1 MKKRLAL
8 VLSVMMA
15 ASLAA
20 PAFASP
26 GLSPEEAASIGVI
39 GGQDGPTAII
49 TSGPIDLGG
58 FKWDGYDLEG
68 LDSDTT
74 DWAELGKQLRER
86 QRQLID
92 EQKQALG
99 GVPGQVG
106 VRVNNEYVQ
115 FPDAVPEMNGGTTMV
130 PVRAL
135 MEALG
140 GEAEFADGRVV
151 CRTDEIRVTFTLGSD
166 EALVEYPGGELMSDG
181 QIFPLGR
188 APYAKGGRAYVPLR
202 FLAEALSYEVGWDS
216 GFETAILLNREA
228 MAAEIDKDFT
238 ILNRALANRTAGW
251 EKGKNLSTD
260 VKGNI
265 TVTAFDT
272 LNGNK
277 TCKADFNS
285 QTLMNSEAASGS
297 ASIKL
302 SNSAV
307 DELIEDLISS
317 NAPEEDVAAVR
328 ERMEL
333 VLDVLEDMEFIM
345 NREGRMWVHSP
356 ALDELG
362 GEKDIWCGMEMSS
375 EETQTVF
382 VDSDT
387 ATVGTVLAGLVPTD
401 SVVVQSGAD
410 SMVMGLAQLCMDQNF
425 TTSGGVSTLTIG
437 AEELGEL
444 YSLYAGVGMSGIED
458 ELEEFSLT
466 VKVDS
471 KGGTTVDCVVE
482 TAARYGT
489 PAVRM
494 TVSGAQSGETAS
506 LTMEY
511 HIANRGEAKLTF
523 TVRRRAVSG
532 EPMSEPPAGATVV
545 DAPELLN
552 P

>member
-1 MKKRLAL
+1 MKKLLAL
-8 VLSVMMA
+8 VLSVIMA

-26 GLSPEEAASIGVI
+26 GLSPEEAAALEAI
-39 GGQDGPTAII
+39 GGAAGPTAII
-49 TSGPIDLGG
+49 TSGPIDLGNINWEDYG
-58 FKWDGYDLEG
+58 LEG
-68 LDSDTT
+68 MSPDSIT
-74 DWAELGKQLRER
+74 WEELAKELEQQAQA
-86 QRQLID
+86 QRD
-92 EQKQALG
+92 ELKKSLG

-106 VRVNNEYVQ
+106 VRVNNEYIQ
-115 FPDAVPEMNGGTTMV
+115 FPGAAPEIVDGTTMV

-140 GEAEFADGRVV
+140 GEVEFADGRVV
-151 CRTDEIRVTFTLGSD
+151 CKTDEIRLTFTLGSN

-188 APYAKGGRAYVPLR
+188 APYLKGSRAYVPLR
-202 FLAEALSYEVGWDS
+202 FLAEALGYEVGWDS
-216 GFETAILLNREA
+216 GFETAILLDREA

-251 EKGKNLSTD
+251 EKGKSLSTD

-277 TCKADFNS
+277 TYQGSVSS
-285 QTLMNSEAASGS
+285 QTLMNAGAASGS

-307 DELIEDLISS
+307 DELIENLISS
-317 NAPEEDVAAVR
+317 NAPEEDIAAVR

-333 VLDVLEDMEFIM
+333 VLDALEDMEFIM
-345 NREGRMWVHSP
+345 TREGQMWVHAP
-356 ALDELG
+356 VLDELG
-362 GEKDIWCGMEMSS
+362 GEKDIWCGMEMSA
-375 EETQTVF
+375 EEIQTVF

-401 SVVVQSGAD
+401 SVVWPSESAPVSA
-410 SMVMGLAQLCMDQNF
+410 LAELCMDQNF
-425 TTSGGVSTLTIG
+425 TTSGGVSTLTIS

-458 ELEEFSLT
+458 EFEEFSFT

-471 KGGTTVDCVVE
+471 KGGTTVDCVME

-489 PAVRM
+489 PAVR
-494 TVSGAQSGETAS
+494 VAISSAQSGETAS

-511 HIANRGEAKLTF
+511 HIANWGEAKLTF

-532 EPMSEPPAGATVV
+532 EPVSEPPAGANVV

>member
-1 MKKRLAL
+1 MKKLLAL
-8 VLSVMMA
+8 VLSVIMA

-26 GLSPEEAASIGVI
+26 GLSPEEAAALEAI
-39 GGQDGPTAII
+39 GGADGPTAII
-49 TSGPIDLGG
+49 TSGPIDLGNINWEDYG
-58 FKWDGYDLEG
+58 LEG
-68 LDSDTT
+68 MSPDSIT
-74 DWAELGKQLRER
+74 WEELAKELEQQAQA
-86 QRQLID
+86 QRD
-92 EQKQALG
+92 ELKKSLG

-115 FPDAVPEMNGGTTMV
+115 FPGAAPEIVDGTTMV

-140 GEAEFADGRVV
+140 GGVEFADGRVV
-151 CRTDEIRVTFTLGSD
+151 CKTDEIRVTFTLGSD
-166 EALVEYPGGELMSDG
+166 EVLVEYPGGELMSDG

-188 APYAKGGRAYVPLR
+188 APYLKGSRAYVPLR
-202 FLAEALSYEVGWDS
+202 FLAEALGYEVGWDS

-251 EKGKNLSTD
+251 EKDKSLSTD
-260 VKGNI
+260 VKGNV

-277 TCKADFNS
+277 TYQGSVSS

-297 ASIKL
+297 YSIKL
-302 SNSAV
+302 SDA
-307 DELIEDLISS
+307 LADLLLGTDGLGPDGDDAIRIMLRCM
-317 NAPEEDVAAVR
+317 EDVDFV
-328 ERMEL
+328 MT
-333 VLDVLEDMEFIM
+333 
-345 NREGRMWVHSP
+345 REGQMWVKSP
-356 ALDELG
+356 VLDELG
-362 GEKDIWCGMEMSS
+362 GEKDIWCGMEMSA
-375 EETQTVF
+375 EEIQTVF

-401 SVVVQSGAD
+401 SVVWPSESAPVSA
-410 SMVMGLAQLCMDQNF
+410 LAELCMDQNF
-425 TTSGGVSTLTIG
+425 TTSGGVSTLTIS

-458 ELEEFSLT
+458 EFEEFSFT

-471 KGGTTVDCVVE
+471 KGGTTVDCVME

-489 PAVRM
+489 PAVR
-494 TVSGAQSGETAS
+494 VAISSAQSGETAS

-511 HIANRGEAKLTF
+511 HIANWGEAKLTF

>member
-1 MKKRLAL
+1 MRKLLAL
-8 VLSVMMA
+8 VLSVIMA
-15 ASLAA
+15 VSLAA

-26 GLSPEEAASIGVI
+26 GLSPEEAAALEAI
-39 GGQDGPTAII
+39 GGADGPTAII
-49 TSGPIDLGG
+49 TSGPIDLGNINWEDYG
-58 FKWDGYDLEG
+58 LEG
-68 LDSDTT
+68 MSPDSIT
-74 DWAELGKQLRER
+74 WEELAKELEQQAQA
-86 QRQLID
+86 QRD
-92 EQKQALG
+92 ELKKSLG

-115 FPDAVPEMNGGTTMV
+115 FPGAAPEIVDGTTMV

-140 GEAEFADGRVV
+140 GGVEFADGRVV
-151 CRTDEIRVTFTLGSD
+151 CKTDEIRLTFTLGSD

-188 APYAKGGRAYVPLR
+188 APYLKGSRAYVPLR
-202 FLAEALSYEVGWDS
+202 FLAEALGYEVGWDS
-216 GFETAILLNREA
+216 GFETAILLDREA

-251 EKGKNLSTD
+251 EKGKSLSTD
-260 VKGNI
+260 VKGNVA
-265 TVTAFDT
+265 VTLFDT

-277 TCKADFNS
+277 TYKADFDS
-285 QTLMNSEAASGS
+285 QTLMNAETASGS

-302 SNSAV
+302 S
-307 DELIEDLISS
+307 
-317 NAPEEDVAAVR
+317 EDVLNLWIGQYDYMDEEVL
-328 ERMEL
+328 ERMRFMAGA
-333 VLDVLEDMEFIM
+333 LEDMEFIM
-345 NREGRMWVHSP
+345 NREGQMWVKSP
-356 ALDELG
+356 VLDELG

-375 EETQTVF
+375 EEIQTVF

-387 ATVGTVLAGLVPTD
+387 ATVGTALAGLVPTD

-410 SMVMGLAQLCMDQNF
+410 SMVMGLAELCMDQNF
-425 TTSGGVSTLTIG
+425 TTSGGVSTLTIS

-458 ELEEFSLT
+458 EFEEFSFT

-489 PAVRM
+489 PAVR
-494 TVSGAQSGETAS
+494 VAISSAQSGETAS

-511 HIANRGEAKLTF
+511 HIANWGEAKLTF

-532 EPMSEPPAGATVV
+532 EPMSEPPAGANVV